1 MSKIINEITVVGG
14 GSAGWMTAS
23 TLARFFPNR
32 KITVIE
38 SPDIPIVGVGESTL
52 GQINHWLYALGIND
66 DDFMKECDA
75 SYKLSIK
82 FTNFYKKDDGGF
94 HYPFGAPFMKDTEL
108 GYNDWGLVKLLYPA
122 VPNIDFARCYNP
134 ATTLAENNKISMNAR
149 GEFDNFNFKKDTAYH
164 FDAVKFGQWLKNN
177 YCLPK
182 GVVLINKNVED
193 VITNDDGIE
202 KLILD
207 DGSEHTSDLFVDC
220 TGFKSLLLQQAMDEE
235 FISYEDILPNNKAWA
250 TKLPYTNKD
259 EQLEPFTNSTALS
272 NGWVWNIPLWSRIGT
287 GYVYSDKFT
296 TKEDALEEFKQYL
309 GRDDLDFKEISMRIG
324 IHKRTWVKNVV
335 AIGLS
340 AGFIEPLES
349 NGLFTVHEFLLKL
362 VKSLSKESIN
372 QFDRDTYN
380 LVTRDMFDV
389 FATFVSLHYKLSA
402 RDDTEYW
409 RYVTEKSVEREEINR
424 IPQLQSDFRNLA
436 QAKMYNEEFVL
447 NSGTPYIAMGMNYS
461 IINDQTLLS
470 WEYYHNKNYRE
481 IADRAYTMFNKRKY
495 LWQQAAY
502 ICPTLNQFLENKYNS
517 EVV

>member
-1 MSKIINEITVVGG
+1 
-14 GSAGWMTAS
+14 
-23 TLARFFPNR
+23 
-32 KITVIE
+32 
-38 SPDIPIVGVGESTL
+38 
-52 GQINHWLYALGIND
+52 
-66 DDFMKECDA
+66 
-75 SYKLSIK
+75 
-82 FTNFYKKDDGGF
+82 
-94 HYPFGAPFMKDTEL
+94 
-108 GYNDWGLVKLLYPA
+108 
-122 VPNIDFARCYNP
+122 
-134 ATTLAENNKISMNAR
+134 
-149 GEFDNFNFKKDTAYH
+149 
-164 FDAVKFGQWLKNN
+164 
-177 YCLPK
+177 
-182 GVVLINKNVED
+182 
-193 VITNDDGIE
+193 
-202 KLILD
+202 
-207 DGSEHTSDLFVDC
+207 
-220 TGFKSLLLQQAMDEE
+220 MDEE